1 MPTSKGIQMY
11 VMNILKQ
18 IVWKS
23 YSALSAPLREID
35 SVLFR
40 MDVLN
45 WKDHVYAYCSVELVN
60 VVTPRLEGEDRNNII
75 RLLKAA

>member
-1 MPTSKGIQMY
+1 MY

-60 VVTPRLEGEDRNNII
+60 VVTPRLEGEGRNNII
-75 RLLKAA
+75 RLLKAS

>member
-1 MPTSKGIQMY
+1 MY

-60 VVTPRLEGEDRNNII
+60 VVTPRLEGEGRNNII

>member
-18 IVWKS
+18 IVRKS